1 MEFTTA
7 EKVYFSGFSL
17 PMSLSPSLAW
27 PRGDEPYFALVFVE
41 RGTLTVRA
49 GSGEWAACPGPV
61 VLLLR
66 PGHSV
71 RDVCVSGGEATSLV
85 FRLDAL
91 NSTYARVGKDHAVPD
106 VPDLFFLR
114 PFRELP
120 PRGFLAR
127 GVSLAF
133 ARKLS
138 STFRNLD
145 IQLNRDQGEYWPC
158 LSRSY
163 LLESLI
169 LMERNGYVDAEPLP
183 AMHPEPQGLAGK
195 VYEYLHLSYADRLSL
210 DGIASR
216 FATNRTD
223 LNEAFR
229 AEYGVTVMACLADV
243 RMEVARALLRNTGVP
258 ISEISFRVGFSD
270 ESYFGRAFRKKCGMT
285 PLEYRKSVPDPYQA
299 TLAR

>member
-1 MEFTTA
+1 MTA
-7 EKVYFSGFSL
+7 EKEYFSGFCL
-17 PMSLSPSLAW
+17 PMSMSPSLAW

-49 GSGEWAACPGPV
+49 EGGKWAAYPGPV

-71 RDVCVSGGEATSLV
+71 RDVCVNDGEASSVV
-85 FRLDAL
+85 FRIDAL
-91 NSTYARVGKDHAVPD
+91 NSTIARDEKDHV
-106 VPDLFFLR
+106 VPDLPEFFFLR

-120 PRGFLAR
+120 PCGFLVR
-127 GVSLAF
+127 GVPLAL

-145 IQLNRDQGEYWPC
+145 IQLNREQGAFWPC

-163 LLESLI
+163 LLETLI

-183 AMHPEPQGLAGK
+183 SMHPEPQGLVGK
-195 VYEYLHLSYADRLSL
+195 VYEYIHLSYAENLSL

-229 AEYGVTVMACLADV
+229 AEYGVTVMACLSDV

-258 ISEISFRVGFSD
+258 ISGIASRTGFSD
-270 ESYFGRAFRKKCGMT
+270 ESYFGRAFKKNCGMT
-285 PLEYRKSVPDPYQA
+285 PLEYRKSVPYPYEA
-299 TLAR
+299 VAAR

>member
-1 MEFTTA
+1 MEITTA
-7 EKVYFSGFSL
+7 EKERFSGFCL
-17 PMSLSPSLAW
+17 PMSMSPALAW

-49 GSGEWAACPGPV
+49 EGGEWAACPGPV

-71 RDVCVSGGEATSLV
+71 RDIRVNGGETSSV
-85 FRLDAL
+85 AFRIDALDATIARDG
-91 NSTYARVGKDHAVPD
+91 NDYAVS
-106 VPDLFFLR
+106 DLPEFFFLR

-120 PRGFLAR
+120 PSGLLVR
-127 GVSLAF
+127 GVSLAL

-145 IQLNRDQGEYWPC
+145 VQLNRKQGPFWPC
-158 LSRSY
+158 LARSY

-169 LMERNGYVDAEPLP
+169 LMERNGYGDAEPLP
-183 AMHPEPQGLAGK
+183 GTQPEPRGLAGK
-195 VYEYLHLSYADRLSL
+195 VYEYIRLSYAEPLNL
-210 DGIASR
+210 DAIASR

-229 AEYGVTVMACLADV
+229 AEYGVTVMACLSDV

-258 ISEISFRVGFSD
+258 ISVIASRVGITD
-270 ESYFGRAFRKKCGMT
+270 ESYFGRVFKKSNGMT
-285 PLEYRKSVPDPYQA
+285 PLEYRKSVSDPH
-299 TLAR
+299 